1 MGELK
6 ILIVD
11 DHEAVRRTLR
21 ALLRDRSGWVVC
33 AEAADGLEAVE
44 KTRLLRPDVVVMDV
58 SMPRMDGIAATRII
72 RQHVPEADV
81 IIISQNDPAVVRRQA
96 ADVDAYGFVSKE
108 RLGFALVPLID
119 RIVERR
125 QLAFSDGESR
135 L

>member
-11 DHEAVRRTLR
+11 DHEAVRRNLR

-58 SMPRMDGIAATRII
+58 SMPRMDGIEATRII
-72 RQHVPEADV
+72 RQHVPEVDV

-96 ADVDAYGFVSKE
+96 TDVDAYGFVSKE

>member
-11 DHEAVRRTLR
+11 DHEAVRRNLR
-21 ALLRDRSGWVVC
+21 ALLRGRSGWVVC

-108 RLGFALVPLID
+108 RLGF
-119 RIVERR
+119 
-125 QLAFSDGESR
+125 
-135 L
+135 

>member
-125 QLAFSDGESR
+125 QPAFSDGESR

>member
-11 DHEAVRRTLR
+11 DHEAVRRNLR

-125 QLAFSDGESR
+125 QLAFSDGESG

>member
-11 DHEAVRRTLR
+11 DHEAVRRNLR

>member
-11 DHEAVRRTLR
+11 DHEAVRRSLR
-21 ALLRDRSGWVVC
+21 VLLRDRSGWVVC

-44 KTRLLRPDVVVMDV
+44 KTRLFRPDVVVMDV
-58 SMPRMDGIAATRII
+58 SMPRMDGIAATRTI
-72 RQHVPEADV
+72 RRHVPEADV
-81 IIISQNDPAVVRRQA
+81 ILISQSDPAVVRRQA

-119 RIVERR
+119 KIVERR
-125 QLAFSDGESR
+125 QPAFSDGESR

>member
-11 DHEAVRRTLR
+11 DHEAVRRNLR

-81 IIISQNDPAVVRRQA
+81 VIISQNDPAVVRRQA